1 MKKMLLAVCAVCTL
15 CACSSS
21 TSSKGGYPG
30 AMSQLQIREF
40 QTRAFET
47 ADTLLVMKALLN
59 VLQDDFYIVKNAD
72 AALGLVTAT
81 KEIDV
86 DDRGFWKKAFSD
98 ANERWKKNAV
108 VECSGTVSGHG
119 KQTRVRMNFQ
129 VKTYDN
135 TGAVMG
141 VAQVQDQ
148 KFYQDFFAKVDK
160 GVFLAKEKL

>member
-1 MKKMLLAVCAVCTL
+1 MKKTIFACCALCLLAGCA
-15 CACSSS
+15 SSPL
-21 TSSKGGYPG
+21 GGGIDPR
-30 AMSQLQIREF
+30 MSQLQIREF
-40 QTRAFET
+40 QTRSFET
-47 ADTLLVMKALLN
+47 QDTLLVMKALLN
-59 VLQDDFYIVKNAD
+59 VLQDDFYIIKNAD
-72 AALGLVTAT
+72 AALGVVTAA
-81 KEIDV
+81 KEVDV

-98 ANERWKKNAV
+98 ENERWKKNSV

-148 KFYQDFFAKVDK
+148 KFYQEFFAKVDK

>member
-1 MKKMLLAVCAVCTL
+1 
-15 CACSSS
+15 
-21 TSSKGGYPG
+21 
-30 AMSQLQIREF
+30 MSQLQIREF

-86 DDRGFWKKAFSD
+86 DDRGFWSKFFSD
-98 ANERWKKNAV
+98 KDDRWKKNSI
-108 VECSGTVSGHG
+108 VECSGTVSPYG
-119 KQTRVRMNFQ
+119 KRTRVRMNFQ

-135 TGAVMG
+135 SGAIMEV
-141 VAQVQDQ
+141 VQVQDQ

-160 GVFLAKEKL
+160 GIFLAKEKL